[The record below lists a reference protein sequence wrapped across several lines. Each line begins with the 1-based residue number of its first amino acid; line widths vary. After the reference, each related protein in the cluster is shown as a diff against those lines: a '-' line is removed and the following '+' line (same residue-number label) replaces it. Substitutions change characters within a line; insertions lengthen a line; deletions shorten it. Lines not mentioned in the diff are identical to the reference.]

1 MLALLFLFYWLGK
14 SKPPQPSVLA
24 RHIIANANPKGLGL
38 LQRTILQEPYVLNCN
53 EITKMS
59 QKKMGNNANRSQ
71 IAFFQV
77 VEFLNFVQNWIRK
90 NTESLAKKIDKHMGW
105 TCRFP
110 SFSDVFLQIFIRC
123 FIWGFPKIEVPREN
137 HLFLDRIFHEI
148 NNPASLGYPHDDR
161 TPQLWK
167 QIFFPWL
174 IYIPFNRIY
183 HLWNHLNL
191 RMRPYQ
197 VLRSVFIFL
206 LATKLLGRLQYV
218 LRPES

>member
-1 MLALLFLFYWLGK
+1 MMLALLFLFFWLGK

-90 NTESLAKKIDKHMGW
+90 NTESLAKKLTNTWVEPADFHHFPMFS
-105 TCRFP
+105 CR
-110 SFSDVFLQIFIRC
+110 SSSVVSSGGFL
-123 FIWGFPKIEVPREN
+123 K
-137 HLFLDRIFHEI
+137 
-148 NNPASLGYPHDDR
+148 
-161 TPQLWK
+161 
-167 QIFFPWL
+167 
-174 IYIPFNRIY
+174 
-183 HLWNHLNL
+183 
-191 RMRPYQ
+191 
-197 VLRSVFIFL
+197 
-206 LATKLLGRLQYV
+206 
-218 LRPES
+218 

>member
-1 MLALLFLFYWLGK
+1 MILALLFLFFWLGK

-24 RHIIANANPKGLGL
+24 RHTIANANPKGLGL

-137 HLFLDRIFHEI
+137 HLFLDMIFHEI
-148 NNPASLGYPHDDR
+148 NNPSSLG
-161 TPQLWK
+161 
-167 QIFFPWL
+167 
-174 IYIPFNRIY
+174 
-183 HLWNHLNL
+183 
-191 RMRPYQ
+191 
-197 VLRSVFIFL
+197 
-206 LATKLLGRLQYV
+206 
-218 LRPES
+218 